1 MYANRQRVVVALA
14 FLLIFLFQRY
24 YYISLIA
31 NPHPSISVTS
41 GESQNIANSSSSAD
55 ASSPSS
61 SASAHSQVE
70 KAPDPEK
77 PKYAFVTFLSST
89 TVDNTKPD
97 DDDVY
102 FVGARILAYQL
113 LHDPQTRTRENIPF
127 VVAVTR
133 DIPHSKRQRLVQD
146 GADIIEVERLTADW
160 INTEHRYSEV
170 MTKLRIAQWTQ
181 FDRVM
186 FLDVDTIITA
196 PLDGIFNDPA
206 ARVRRNLQL
215 HLKRNVIDAYK
226 LDEGDQPKTYVLAGT
241 PSLRQGHAY
250 PPTKDDE
257 NLGGHWI
264 NGGFWV
270 IRPAEELFKHYNRVL
285 HIEGRFGTYY
295 PEECLLNYI
304 HRNGGNMP
312 WSGLDYKWGVSGF
325 PSYSDYKAGV
335 KSLHEKWWQAPD
347 DLKPYLERVRWQMDG
362 YWKGLEEKVEESVG
376 RPYTRFRT
384 QSGEQGAGTYG
395 SGLGTSGG

>member
-1 MYANRQRVVVALA
+1 MYATRQRVIVALA
-14 FLLIFLFQRY
+14 FLIIFLFQRY
-24 YYISLIA
+24 YYVSLIA
-31 NPHPSISVTS
+31 NPKSPSRPPTTATTTS
-41 GESQNIANSSSSAD
+41 EESENLTAD
-55 ASSPSS
+55 ASFPSPSADIRPS
-61 SASAHSQVE
+61 
-70 KAPDPEK
+70 KAPEPEK
-77 PKYAFVTFLSST
+77 PKYAYVTFLSST
-89 TVDNTKPD
+89 TVDNNKPD

-113 LHDPQTRTRENIPF
+113 LHDPKTRTRSEIPF
-127 VVAVTR
+127 VIAVTR
-133 DIPHSKRQRLVQD
+133 DVPQSKRNRLVQD

-170 MTKLRIAQWTQ
+170 MTKLRIASWTQ

-206 ARVRRNLQL
+206 AIVRRNLQL
-215 HLKRNVIDAYK
+215 HLKRNVTDAYK
-226 LDEGDQPKTYVLAGT
+226 LDEGEQPKTYVFAGT

-257 NLGGHWI
+257 NLGGHWV

-270 IRPAEELFKHYNRVL
+270 MRPATDLFEYYKRVL
-285 HIEGRFGTYY
+285 HIENRFGTYY

-325 PSYSDYKAGV
+325 PSYSDYEKGA
-335 KSLHEKWWQAPD
+335 KSLHEKWWSAPD

-362 YWKGLEEKVEESVG
+362 YWKGVQEKVE
-376 RPYTRFRT
+376 PNYTRFRT
-384 QSGEQGAGTYG
+384 QSGERGAGTYG

>member
-1 MYANRQRVVVALA
+1 MSMYANRQRVVVALA
-14 FLLIFLFQRY
+14 FLILFLFQRY
-24 YYISLIA
+24 YYVSLIA
-31 NPHPSISVTS
+31 NRSPITTTTTAATPD
-41 GESQNIANSSSSAD
+41 ESRNLANA
-55 ASSPSS
+55 SS
-61 SASAHSQVE
+61 SASADIQPV
-70 KAPDPEK
+70 KPPEPPK
-77 PKYAFVTFLSST
+77 PKHAFVTFLSST
-89 TVDNTKPD
+89 TVDNNKPD
-97 DDDVY
+97 DEDVY
-102 FVGARILAYQL
+102 FVGARILTYQL
-113 LHDPQTRTRENIPF
+113 LHDPKTSTRTNIPF
-127 VVAVTR
+127 VIAVTR
-133 DIPHSKRQRLVQD
+133 DVPQSKRNRLVED

-170 MTKLRIAQWTQ
+170 MTKLRIASWTQ

-196 PLDGIFNDPA
+196 PLDDIFNDPA

-215 HLKRNVIDAYK
+215 HLKRNVTDAYK
-226 LDEGDQPKTYVLAGT
+226 TDEGDQPRDYVFAGT

-257 NLGGHWI
+257 NLGGHWV

-270 IRPAEELFKHYNRVL
+270 MRPSKDLFEYYNRVL
-285 HIEGRFGTYY
+285 HIQDRFGTYY
-295 PEECLLNYI
+295 PEECLLNYV

-325 PSYSDYKAGV
+325 PSFGDYEAGV

-347 DLKPYLERVRWQMDG
+347 DLKPFLERVRWQMDG
-362 YWKGLEEKVEESVG
+362 YWKGLEEKVEKEMG
-376 RPYTRFRT
+376 KTYTRFRT
-384 QSGEQGAGTYG
+384 QSGEKGAGTYG